1 MAYNT
6 VQVEAAVLSIEATS
20 PIRVV
25 DLEATVVSIDSTPPL
40 ARLISFE
47 VAVLASVE
55 QYVPP
60 ANDLWVWNGS
70 TEVPANVTVWN
81 GTAEVAASVE
91 VV

>member
-6 VQVEAAVLSIEATS
+6 VQVEAAVLSVEATS

-25 DLEATVVSIDSTPPL
+25 DLETAVVSIDGAPL